1 MVLLFALAVAVVA
14 VAAAVV
20 AVGGGG
26 GGGARRSPSGGV
38 FSPSSL
44 RIMASSPMTK
54 QGSGIFRMQRSQ
66 SGLVLMQRREQ
77 TRSREFP
84 TTENSEAVEARG
96 YLAMECQAL
105 AHIFCNKLMVLL
117 IFVPL
122 GLSAGKLELNS
133 AWIFTFNFLAI
144 VPLAG
149 ILGASTEAMASH
161 TGQMIGG
168 LLNATFGNAVEMIM
182 CIQAVKA
189 GLIQVVQGNL
199 LGSVLSNI
207 LLVLGMAIFGA
218 GMRFRNRQF
227 NAVGAAANM
236 TCQVV
241 ASISICLP
249 TLYGEMAG
257 AGSEQILMISRI
269 CSVFLCF
276 VYFFFLFFQLITHAN
291 LFVDEGE
298 EEEEGAE
305 ASLSV
310 AGSATLLLLCTLVVA
325 ACSEELVDSIEGVS
339 TNFGLPK
346 AFIGVILLPI
356 VGNAAEHATAVT
368 SAYKGKLD
376 LAIGVAVGSSTQI
389 ALFVVPV
396 AVLAG
401 WAYGTPM
408 SLNFRLFDTACQ
420 MLSVFLVSQ
429 VLQHGNT
436 NWLHGAMLVTTY
448 CLIAIMTWFI
458 PEST

>member
-1 MVLLFALAVAVVA
+1 MAPIAKGM
-14 VAAAVV
+14 
-20 AVGGGG
+20 GGMG
-26 GGGARRSPSGGV
+26 
-38 FSPSSL
+38 L
-44 RIMASSPMTK
+44 M
-54 QGSGIFRMQRSQ
+54 RMQRSQ
-66 SGLVLMQRREQ
+66 SGLVLMQRKEQ
-77 TRSREFP
+77 TRPASGPVSPSRREA
-84 TTENSEAVEARG
+84 SEVIQHG
-96 YLAMECQAL
+96 SYLARECHAL
-105 AHIFCNKLMVLL
+105 AHIFCNPLMLLL

-122 GLSAGKLELNS
+122 GLSAGRLELNS
-133 AWIFTFNFLAI
+133 AYTFSFNFLAI

-149 ILGASTEAMASH
+149 VLGAATEAMASH

-189 GLIQVVQGNL
+189 GLIEVVQGNL

-218 GMRFRNRQF
+218 GLKFRSRQF

-241 ASISICLP
+241 ASISVCLP

-269 CSVFLCF
+269 CSMFLCV
-276 VYFFFLFFQLITHAN
+276 VYFFFLFFQLVTHAN
-291 LFVDEGE
+291 LFVDEEGE
-298 EEEEGAE
+298 EEGEEAT
-305 ASLSV
+305 LSV
-310 AGSATLLLLCTLVVA
+310 CGSATLLLLCTLVVA
-325 ACSEELVDSIEGVS
+325 ASSEELVDSIEGVS
-339 TNFGLPK
+339 TDFGLPK

-389 ALFVVPV
+389 ALFVVPA